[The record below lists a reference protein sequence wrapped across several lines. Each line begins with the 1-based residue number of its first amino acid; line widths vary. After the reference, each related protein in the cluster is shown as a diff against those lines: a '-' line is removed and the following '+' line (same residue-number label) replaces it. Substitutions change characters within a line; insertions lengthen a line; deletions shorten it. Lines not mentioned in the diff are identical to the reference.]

1 MSRLLARLR
10 RAAALLSDPRVKKLP
25 RFAVLAALAYLIWPA
40 DLVPDFLVPIAG
52 YLDDATLL
60 WLSMRWLF
68 RSGPPDEREIPP
80 QAEPR

>member
-1 MSRLLARLR
+1 MGSLLARLR
-10 RAAALLSDPRVKKLP
+10 RAAALMTDPRVKKLP
-25 RFAVLAALAYLIWPA
+25 RFAVVIALAYLFWPV

-68 RSGPPDEREIPP
+68 NSAPDSNRDLAPPPK
-80 QAEPR
+80 